1 MCTYVFVN
9 RFTTLNEFLTV
20 GYGLKALKATCPGAN
35 SELKSCVVRSLL
47 HRASVA
53 RESGGAL
60 VAEGKLASLM
70 QTPNSLSGG

>member
-1 MCTYVFVN
+1 MYVFVN

-35 SELKSCVVRSLL
+35 SELESCVVRGWL

-53 RESGGAL
+53 RESEGAL
-60 VAEGKLASLM
+60 VAEGKLACLTK
-70 QTPNSLSGG
+70 TPSSLSGG